1 MNINSLSIE
10 NLLLTQKLLQELP
23 ENKTLNL
30 SEKQKASFKQIL
42 TEALLKSSDTK
53 NLSDLQNQLF
63 LKNPTL
69 FNMINLNTQSGFLN
83 LLEAQL
89 DEDYY
94 LSKVQKQLLKST
106 DLTREGFISPSSN
119 IVINTLVNSRL
130 KPNKMAAKSHVDKH
144 NTAKAKTSYPQ
155 QIPIILSTNMG
166 EMFSRIQ
173 QITSSFWFRNPFSL

>member
-69 FNMINLNTQSGFLN
+69 FNMINLNNQSGF
-83 LLEAQL
+83 
-89 DEDYY
+89 
-94 LSKVQKQLLKST
+94 SKST
-106 DLTREGFISPSSN
+106 RSS
-119 IVINTLVNSRL
+119 IR
-130 KPNKMAAKSHVDKH
+130 
-144 NTAKAKTSYPQ
+144 
-155 QIPIILSTNMG
+155 
-166 EMFSRIQ
+166 
-173 QITSSFWFRNPFSL
+173 